1 MIVLYLVYK
10 KSTDNR
16 TREKGEK
23 MDKIIFDY
31 SKLRGRIKERFENE
45 TKFSKAINSSQASLS
60 AKLNNKTYFKPTDIV
75 KILDVLEIP
84 DEEVKL
90 YFFNQKVRK
99 TVRKFAS

>member
-1 MIVLYLVYK
+1 M
-10 KSTDNR
+10 
-16 TREKGEK
+16 E
-23 MDKIIFDY
+23 KIIFDY
-31 SKLRGRIKERFENE
+31 SKLRGRIKEYYENE
-45 TKFSKAINSSQASLS
+45 TKFSKIISSSPASLS

-99 TVRKFAS
+99 TEQRYAS